1 MLLTFHLITLLD
13 ILGVWF
19 LRAFEIGLL
28 LQDLFTGFANSWAS
42 TSQILL
48 LILRVLWISVSVN
61 YIKNIYTIIP
71 FFYDTSW

>member
-71 FFYDTSW
+71 FFDDTSW